1 MSHESNEHH
10 FQVDLRGVIDLLSD
24 HLYSGPQ
31 VYIREVLQNAVDAI
45 TARRSEQP
53 DHVGNIRLEL
63 ITAESAP
70 PTLVI
75 HDDGIGLTEKEVHQF
90 LATIGQSSKR
100 DELSGDDFI
109 GQFGVGLLS
118 GFVVSEE
125 IVVITRSIREGA
137 KTVQWKGRS
146 DGTYSLGELDLDA
159 EPGTQVYLRAKAG
172 CQEFFEPEFVRQ
184 TARHFGSH
192 LPIDVQVWF
201 KQDRTL
207 INSEPP
213 WRSHYANEASRVEQ
227 ALEYGRQTF
236 DIDFLD
242 AIPLRSRAGGVD
254 GIAFI
259 LPFSSTMKTQN
270 RHRVYIK
277 DMLLSDS
284 AEGLLPEWAFF
295 VRCVINATKLRPLA
309 SREGLYE
316 DETLA
321 ETRDDLGACLRRYLV
336 DLSKQDPNRLQRL
349 IQVHYLPIKALAA
362 EDDDFYRM
370 VIDWLPFETSL
381 GTMTMGEYH
390 ERFGA
395 VRYVRTR
402 DRFRQMSSVAAAQK
416 ICVLNGCYTFDTDL
430 IEKLP
435 SVVDRSIEFLDANEW
450 TENLDELDL
459 QERETAFE
467 FVRTANVVLQTYGCV
482 AEIKKFRPRNLPALY
497 TTNESADFMRSVDQA
512 KEVGDE
518 MWGGILDAISGQ
530 ADASAQAQLC
540 FNLENPVIKKLVEVQ
555 DRDLQ
560 RRSVET
566 LYVQSLL
573 LGHYP
578 LKDREMNL
586 LGEGLLG
593 WIELCLNQRDSN
605 SE

>member
-45 TARRSEQP
+45 VARRQLQP
-53 DHVGNIRLEL
+53 DHVGSIRLEL
-63 ITAESAP
+63 VTAEGAP

-75 HDDGIGLTEKEVHQF
+75 HDDGIGLTSDEVHQF

-100 DELSGDDFI
+100 DQLTGDDFI

-125 IVVITRSIREGA
+125 IVVITRSIQPDA
-137 KTVQWKGRS
+137 ATVQWKGRA
-146 DGTYSLGELDLDA
+146 DGTYTLGQLELDA
-159 EPGTQVYLRAKAG
+159 EPGTQVYLRAKPG
-172 CQEFFEPEFVRQ
+172 CQDFFDADFIRE

-192 LPIDVQVWF
+192 LPIDVQVWS

-207 INSEPP
+207 INSVPP
-213 WRSHYANEASRVEQ
+213 WRSHYANEASRTELS
-227 ALEYGRQTF
+227 LEYGKNAF

-242 AIPLRSRAGGVD
+242 AIPLRSNAGGVD

-270 RHRVYIK
+270 KHRVYIK

-284 AEGLLPEWAFF
+284 AEGLLPDWAFF
-295 VRCVINATKLRPLA
+295 VRCVINSTTLRPLA
-309 SREGLYE
+309 SREGLY
-316 DETLA
+316 DDQTLA

-336 DLSKQDPNRLQRL
+336 ELSQQDPNRLQRL
-349 IQVHYLPIKALAA
+349 IHVHYLPMKALAA
-362 EDDDFYRM
+362 EDDEFFKM

-381 GTMTMGEYH
+381 GTMTMGEYN
-390 ERFGA
+390 ERFGT

-416 ICVLNGCYTFDTDL
+416 MCVVNGCYTFDTAL

-435 SVVDRSIEFLDANEW
+435 HVTNRDIEFLDANEW

-467 FVRTANVVLQTYGCV
+467 FVRTANVVLQTYGCS
-482 AEIKKFRPRNLPALY
+482 AEIKKFQPHNLPALY

-512 KEVGDE
+512 KEAGDE

-530 ADASAQAQLC
+530 AGASAQSQLC
-540 FNLENPVIKKLVEVQ
+540 FNLENPVIKKLVQVE

-560 RRSVET
+560 RRSIET

-586 LGEGLLG
+586 LGDGLLG
-593 WIELCLNQRDSN
+593 WIELCLNQRGSAR
-605 SE
+605 E